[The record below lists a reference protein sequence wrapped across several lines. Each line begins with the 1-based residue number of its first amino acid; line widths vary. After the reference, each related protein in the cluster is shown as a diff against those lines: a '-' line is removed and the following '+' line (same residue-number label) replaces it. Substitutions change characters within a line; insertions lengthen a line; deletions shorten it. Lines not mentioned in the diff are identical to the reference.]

1 MMISV
6 IVPYWNSEQWLGRC
20 LESLHQQAGNFEFI
34 IVNDGSTDGGE
45 SIAEEYAQTDSRFSL
60 YRNEHGKGVSG
71 ARNTG
76 LDHATGEWLTFLDA
90 DDEMLPN
97 AWETFQKA
105 IRDDANVIQL
115 SHRRKRENME
125 RTAGSMEGRY
135 KLPNIPDHWWGVWNK
150 LFRAEFV
157 KDIRYDEGLQYGEDG
172 LFVLECLKKDEY
184 LYHADRTL
192 TTTRH
197 RFENLQSL
205 SHAKT
210 PEDIMKQC
218 HTYEEFMRRQDNPA
232 LKFMVAKEMVKLWER
247 ITKMLSTY

>member
-1 MMISV
+1 MKISV
-6 IVPYWNSEQWLGRC
+6 IVPYWNAEPWLGRC
-20 LESLHQQAGNFEFI
+20 LESLHQQAGNFEFL

-60 YRNEHGKGVSG
+60 YRNERTKGVSG

-97 AWETFQKA
+97 AWQTFQKA
-105 IRDDANVIQL
+105 IREDANIIQL
-115 SHRRKRENME
+115 SHKRKRESFE

-135 KLPNIPDHWWGVWNK
+135 TLPNIPDYWWGVWNK
-150 LFRAEFV
+150 LIRAEFM
-157 KDIRYDEGLQYGEDG
+157 KDIRYDEDLQYGEDG
-172 LFVLECLKKDEY
+172 LFVLECFCHDGN

-197 RFENLQSL
+197 MFENQQSL

-210 PEDIMKQC
+210 AEDVMKQC
-218 HTYEEFMRRQDNPA
+218 HYYEEYMKRQSNPA
-232 LKFMVAKEMVKLWER
+232 LKLVVAKEMIKLWER